1 MTEVNFDAFK
11 MHLSSFN
18 TVMQIKYIDGVRYY
32 FNRSKLVAQ
41 SVRALACHAGSRGFE
56 SLQLRHIW

>member
-11 MHLSSFN
+11 MHLLSFN

-32 FNRSKLVAQ
+32 FNRSKLVAKM
-41 SVRALACHAGSRGFE
+41 SGRSYFILKK
-56 SLQLRHIW
+56 QLSKDNNNKK